1 MKKIILVVIIGLVYN
16 LGYSQTTEPLT
27 LPNYTPPSP
36 DAFSITKYG
45 DVPVNEFTGMVNS
58 NIPLYT
64 YRAGQLELPISI
76 NYVGAG
82 IRVDEVSTWTGI
94 NWTLSAGGVITRNV
108 NDIADETSST
118 RVTLSDTELQD
129 YSDNTFDG
137 TTKGAFIR
145 NLMDNEQIDSEAD
158 IFQFSF
164 PGGSGSF
171 YFDENFEPRQ
181 VKYDKEIKIELTG
194 FPGETNKERLL
205 NYKEIVITT
214 TDGVKYY
221 FGGTVIEQTSRR
233 YVVNGSVTGQDTS
246 LAVTAYYLTKI
257 EHPINGVILF
267 EYTTDSTTKIIPM
280 QRIEKMKRRILHP
293 FEKSC
298 GSLSYPGES
307 CPGIQPFC
315 FNYIPDEGY
324 AIDYTTISTRVENSR
339 YLQRIYSPYN
349 TEEILFN
356 SQSVDNMHFK
366 RVLNDIEIKKNTG
379 TPFKTID
386 FEYTPFT
393 QSQSQFGYSDV
404 TKRFF
409 LKKIIFDKDNPI
421 ADNTQFGRR
430 NEVYTF
436 EYNNYSQLPERF
448 SYSQDYLGFYNGK
461 SNTSAVPDNLIF
473 NPDNL
478 TLFADRTPNFS
489 NASLGTLTKIF
500 YPTGGYTNFEYEGR
514 KAKVKNFKSINLWA
528 YRNHQELSNPD
539 LLEAGIPEVDENG
552 TVIGLNNVYEDQQI
566 DIVVTLIAGPA
577 AETSITPQN
586 EYAHLT
592 IKDLTTNGTTQSIL
606 IAMPSPTGSMNFTG
620 TKQKVI
626 IQPYGITQG
635 HSYEIKIILN
645 PDSANSSP
653 TPMEAYVN
661 IEYYDGYTVID
672 NLGVRVKKQTN
683 YTADNFPENIK
694 RYYYA
699 TIDNLNPTLEDIPL
713 IDTNN
718 YGITQRYVVNMIC
731 NANPCCSSGSFE
743 ELVYQLE
750 SLSSDKIDY
759 SNRLEY
765 GNFENVTI
773 SYGGDNFEKGGVEK
787 TFEVSNNIG
796 AIQIETKTNASAY
809 TNSHQELTNPG
820 DLLNTINIPFPKNGN
835 LVKEKYFNSS
845 LKKERETSYVY
856 ESNPV
861 HRLNNII
868 GKREYNDLAYS
879 GTATVGNVV
888 SNYTVGTYLTISA
901 KNEIISEETK
911 EYIDPVP
918 LGVTDE
924 SIYNKITTTKDY
936 LYGTLRGSP
945 IKITTNSGDNLQ
957 EETNY
962 YYPDQ
967 VSQLTGLTQAQIDA
981 VNALVTQFKIT
992 SPIQV
997 EKKYLNGNK
1006 QQTIRTL
1013 YKTFNGNANHVFP
1026 EVIQSSKNNLSFED
1040 RVLFN
1045 KYDSS
1050 GNPSEVKVADGSITK
1065 YFYDYKNKVIGKIE
1079 NYQVN
1084 TSLPPGSEFTEITE
1098 TTPTTGICVNNTNY
1112 PNSIVTS
1119 YVYESATD
1127 LLIQII
1133 DTNCQTTYY
1142 EYDALHRLKNIK
1154 DNDENIVKEFETN
1167 YKRY

>member
-16 LGYSQTTEPLT
+16 LGYSQFTGPLT

-58 NIPLYT
+58 TIPLYT

-76 NYVGAG
+76 SYVGAG
-82 IRVDEVSTWTGI
+82 VKVDDIPTWTGI
-94 NWTLSAGGVITRNV
+94 NWTLSAAGVITRNV
-108 NDIADETSST
+108 NDIADESSSE
-118 RVTLSDTELQD
+118 RVTLSDTQID
-129 YSDNTFDG
+129 YYSVHTLDG
-137 TTKGAFIR
+137 TIDAKYIR
-145 NLMDNEQIDSEAD
+145 NLIDNDQIDSEAD
-158 IFQFSF
+158 LFQFSF

-194 FPGETNKERLL
+194 TVGQDNKTRLFQ
-205 NYKEIVITT
+205 NKEIVITT
-214 TDGVKYY
+214 TEGIKYY
-221 FGGTVIEQTSRR
+221 FGGADAIEETTRI
-233 YVVNGSVTGQDTS
+233 YVQDGSTS
-246 LAVTAYYLTKI
+246 LSSGGVTAFYLTKI
-257 EHPINGVILF
+257 THPIKGEINF
-267 EYTTDSTTKIIPM
+267 EYTEGLPTKEISTQKLQKIEKLIYQSTVDQGCDPAGSGTTNAQLTSIATKIVNPKYLIK
-280 QRIEKMKRRILHP
+280 IN
-293 FEKSC
+293 
-298 GSLSYPGES
+298 SL
-307 CPGIQPFC
+307 
-315 FNYIPDEGY
+315 N
-324 AIDYTTISTRVENSR
+324 NSEVV
-339 YLQRIYSPYN
+339 S
-349 TEEILFN
+349 FN
-356 SQSVDNMHFK
+356 SEAVDNMHFK
-366 RVLNDIEIKKNTG
+366 RVLNDIEIKKDTL
-379 TPFKTID
+379 FKTID

-393 QSQSQFGYSDV
+393 PSGSPLGYSDL

-430 NEVYTF
+430 NEVYSF
-436 EYNNYSQLPERF
+436 EYNNYDQLPNRF

-461 SNTSAVPDNLIF
+461 PNSSSIPDDIFF
-473 NPDNL
+473 NPSNQSN
-478 TLFADRTPNFS
+478 FADRTPVFG
-489 NASLGTLTKIF
+489 NASAGTLTKII
-500 YPTGGYTNFEYEGR
+500 YPTGGFTSFEYEGT
-514 KAKVKNFKSINLWA
+514 KAKVKNNKNIHLWA
-528 YRNHQELSNPD
+528 YRNQTQYNTPNM
-539 LLEAGIPEVDENG
+539 LEAGTNEIDFEGNPLG
-552 TVIGLNNVYEDQQI
+552 INNVYEDQQM
-566 DIVVTLIAGPA
+566 DIVVTLKAGPA
-577 AETSITPQN
+577 AETSIIPQN
-586 EYAHLT
+586 EFAYVYFRDITANTPADSTLV
-592 IKDLTTNGTTQSIL
+592 
-606 IAMPSPTGSMNFTG
+606 AMPSPIGSMNFSGYKEKMITIQRTIVTG
-620 TKQKVI
+620 
-626 IQPYGITQG
+626 
-635 HSYEIKIILN
+635 HDYEVKIKLN
-645 PDSANSSP
+645 PNSGNQSP
-653 TPMEAYVN
+653 TPMEANVN
-661 IEYYDGYTVID
+661 IEYYDGYSIVD
-672 NLGVRVKKQTN
+672 NLGVRLKRQTN
-683 YTADNFPENIK
+683 YTADNFPEDIK

-699 TIDNLNPTLEDIPL
+699 TIDNLNPSLEELPL
-713 IDTNN
+713 YGSNVSKKYQNRINN
-718 YGITQRYVVNMIC
+718 YVCQNLDAPTGGVNI
-731 NANPCCSSGSFE
+731 NVQKY
-743 ELVYQLE
+743 L
-750 SLSSDKIDY
+750 SLLSDKIDL
-759 SNRLEY
+759 SNKSDY
-765 GNFENVTI
+765 GKFEHVTI

-787 TFEVSNNIG
+787 TFEVADDIG
-796 AIQIETKTNASAY
+796 AMQIETKINPDAY

-820 DLLNTINIPFPKNGN
+820 DLLNTINIPFPRNGN
-835 LVKEKYFNSS
+835 LLKEKYFNNT
-845 LKKERETSYVY
+845 LKKIRENSYVY

-868 GKREYNDLAYS
+868 GKKEYMDLVFGGDAS
-879 GTATVGNVV
+879 SEEANVA
-888 SNYTVGTYLTISA
+888 SNYTIGTYIIISA

-924 SIYNKITTTKDY
+924 STYNKITTTKDY

-945 IKITTNSGDNLQ
+945 IKVTTNSGDNLQ

-967 VSQLTGLTQAQIDA
+967 VSQLTGLTQVQIDA

-1013 YKTFNGNANHVFP
+1013 YKTFNGNTNHVFP

-1040 RVLFN
+1040 RVIFN
-1045 KYDSS
+1045 KYNAN
-1050 GNPSEVKVADGSITK
+1050 GNPDEVKVADGSITK